1 MEKYGESRGVILT
14 RYRKFLDRKRIR
26 KKLKGSDYIF
36 EIYNISTHS
45 DFFIIFFF
53 SDDSER
59 GSMMN
64 LTVALRRQQLGR
76 GRLKW
81 SNFPQ
86 NFFLSYLTKHGSDF
100 ENNREFHECI
110 ENILEI
116 LRLVDRDAN
125 SNTSKWFKS

>member
-1 MEKYGESRGVILT
+1 MGSQGAWFWRAIESSLT
-14 RYRKFLDRKRIR
+14 ENESVKN
-26 KKLKGSDYIF
+26 LKVVSIF
-36 EIYNISTHS
+36 YYEPSVTA
-45 DFFIIFFF
+45 FPLV
-53 SDDSER
+53 DSEL

-64 LTVALRRQQLGR
+64 LTKALRRQQLGR

-86 NFFLSYLTKHGSDF
+86 NFFLSYLTKHGSDT

-116 LRLVDRDAN
+116 LRVVDRDAN
-125 SNTSKWFKS
+125 SNSSKFQQ

>member
-1 MEKYGESRGVILT
+1 M
-14 RYRKFLDRKRIR
+14 
-26 KKLKGSDYIF
+26 
-36 EIYNISTHS
+36 
-45 DFFIIFFF
+45 
-53 SDDSER
+53 

-64 LTVALRRQQLGR
+64 LTMALRRQQLGR

-86 NFFLSYLTKHGSDF
+86 NFFLSYLTKHGSDT

-116 LRLVDRDAN
+116 LRVVDRDAN
-125 SNTSKWFKS
+125 SNSSECFEIPEPPGHYRILELHKIYIRNRRYWI

>member
-1 MEKYGESRGVILT
+1 MGSQGAWFWHAIESFLTENESVKNWKVVIIYLKYII
-14 RYRKFLDRKRIR
+14 FQPIR
-26 KKLKGSDYIF
+26 LF
-36 EIYNISTHS
+36 CN
-45 DFFIIFFF
+45 FFF

>member
-1 MEKYGESRGVILT
+1 MDKYGESRGVILT

-26 KKLKGSDYIF
+26 KKLKGSEYILLLAF
-36 EIYNISTHS
+36 CNC
-45 DFFIIFFF
+45 FPLV
-53 SDDSER
+53 DSEL

-64 LTVALRRQQLGR
+64 LTKALRRQQLGR

-86 NFFLSYLTKHGSDF
+86 NFFLSYLTKHGSDT

-116 LRLVDRDAN
+116 LRVVDRDAN
-125 SNTSKWFKS
+125 SNSSKCY